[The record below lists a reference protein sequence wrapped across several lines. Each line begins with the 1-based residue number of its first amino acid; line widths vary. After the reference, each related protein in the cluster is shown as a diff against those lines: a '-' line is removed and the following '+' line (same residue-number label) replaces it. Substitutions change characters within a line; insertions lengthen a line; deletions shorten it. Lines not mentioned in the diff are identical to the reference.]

1 MSVELVFATSN
12 THKLQEV
19 QFMMGDKFMIK
30 SLHDIGCNDD
40 IAETGKT
47 FHENAT
53 LKSTYIYQ
61 HFGLHCFADD
71 SGLEI
76 DALGGEPG
84 VFSARYSGLRNDEE
98 NLQLVLNKMT
108 GIECRNARFKCV
120 ISLLLDGIEHFFEG
134 AVEGTILTE
143 KTGDSGF
150 GYDPIFM
157 PDGYSK
163 SFADMP
169 SKVKNSIS
177 HRGRAVS
184 KMLDFFNNI

>member
-1 MSVELVFATSN
+1 M
-12 THKLQEV
+12 
-19 QFMMGDKFMIK
+19 
-30 SLHDIGCNDD
+30 
-40 IAETGKT
+40 
-47 FHENAT
+47 
-53 LKSTYIYQ
+53 
-61 HFGLHCFADD
+61 HCFADD